1 MSYRD
6 DLHNEMNP
14 DMRSF
19 GSKGTSSINPH
30 DEADKEEAEEKA
42 EADENADEPEM
53 EDIEETEAGAHGY
66 DREVEFDC
74 DETEDEE
81 DDDSSG
87 DETEHYKGY

>member
-30 DEADKEEAEEKA
+30 DEADKQKAEEQA
-42 EADENADEPEM
+42 EAREYADDEDQDEI
-53 EDIEETEAGAHGY
+53 DLINYDQTDALLEE
-66 DREVEFDC
+66 
-74 DETEDEE
+74 EE
-81 DDDSSG
+81 EGNDSSG
-87 DETEHYKGY
+87 NETEHYR

>member
-30 DEADKEEAEEKA
+30 DEADKQKAEEQA
-42 EADENADEPEM
+42 EARENADD
-53 EDIEETEAGAHGY
+53 EDQDEIDLINYDQTDALLEE
-66 DREVEFDC
+66 
-74 DETEDEE
+74 EE
-81 DDDSSG
+81 EGNDSSG
-87 DETEHYKGY
+87 NETEHYEGY

>member
-19 GSKGTSSINPH
+19 GPKGVSSINPH
-30 DEADKEEAEEKA
+30 DEADKQRAQEKA
-42 EADENADEPEM
+42 DARDNADEPEM

-74 DETEDEE
+74 DEDVGEIH
-81 DDDSSG
+81 G
-87 DETEHYKGY
+87 DTQEGLS